1 MAQRILEGISAS
13 EGIAIGPAH
22 IFRPADWSIPP
33 RDVSPFDDEWHR
45 YLQARRTAH
54 QELGDLRQRLA
65 KRVGNED
72 AAILDA
78 HQMMV
83 DDPMWEDKVRQ
94 RIRQG
99 SPAEQ
104 AVADSAHEM
113 AEVLDAMGNELFA
126 SRAADVLD
134 VGSRL
139 VRIMLGRPPSSLAEM
154 RSPAVVVADDLTPS
168 DTAQLDPDLALAICT
183 AKGGKTSHSAILARS
198 LGIPAVV
205 GIGVGLL
212 EAVNEQDEIVADGN
226 AGRIVISPE
235 AGILKSYQRARVRL
249 RHRTEALREKAQ
261 VEARTADGRR
271 VEVGANVGDAASAR
285 LAVACG
291 AEGVGLLRTEFIYL
305 ESKQPPPEDVQVK
318 TYASIF
324 APMGRRPIIV
334 RTLDIGGDKPPPY
347 LPFPEEA
354 NPFLGWRAIRV
365 SLDRPDLFRSQ
376 LRAVLRASV
385 GYDVRLMLPMVTG
398 LEELSRTRDMLAEVE
413 EGLQRDGLAYAS
425 GVPMGI
431 MVETPAAALLV
442 DVLASKADF
451 YSLGTNDL
459 TQYTL
464 AVDRG
469 NATVA
474 GLFQPLHPAMLRI
487 IRGAIDD
494 AHAAGKWIGMCGEL
508 AGSPEA
514 IPILVGMGL
523 DEFSMAPTKIPEAKD
538 LIRRIETPRAQT
550 IAVEVM
556 NLTTTEQVHRYMR
569 EALRSMGEG

>member
-1 MAQRILEGISAS
+1 MAQTILEGIPAS

-33 RDVSPFDDEWHR
+33 RDVLPFDDEWHR
-45 YLQARRTAH
+45 YLQARRIAH
-54 QELGDLRQRLA
+54 QELGVLREHLA
-65 KRVGNED
+65 RRVGNDE

-78 HQMMV
+78 HRMML

-94 RIRQG
+94 RLRQG
-99 SPAEQ
+99 SIAEQ
-104 AVADSAHEM
+104 AVAESAHEI
-113 AEVLDAMGNELFA
+113 AKVLGAMGDELFA
-126 SRAADVLD
+126 SRGADVLD
-134 VGSRL
+134 VGYRL
-139 VRIMLGRPPSSLAEM
+139 VRVMLGRPPSSLAEM

-183 AKGGKTSHSAILARS
+183 GKGGKTSHSAILARS

-205 GIGVGLL
+205 GIGAGLL
-212 EAVNEQDEIVADGN
+212 GAVNERVEMIADGD

-235 AGILKSYQRARVRL
+235 PETLKSYQHAKVRL
-249 RHRTEALREKAQ
+249 RRRTEMLREQAQ

-271 VEVGANVGDAASAR
+271 VEVAANIGDVASAR

-305 ESKQPPPEDVQVK
+305 ESKQPPPEEVQVR

-324 APMGRRPIIV
+324 ATMGRRPIIV
-334 RTLDIGGDKPPPY
+334 RTLDVGGDKPPHY

-365 SLDRPDLFRSQ
+365 SLDRPDLFRLQ

-385 GYDVRLMLPMVTG
+385 GYDVRIMLPMVTG

-413 EGLQRDGLAYAS
+413 EGLQRDGLAHAS
-425 GVPMGI
+425 DIPVGI

-442 DVLASKADF
+442 DILASKADF

-469 NATVA
+469 NPVVA
-474 GLFQPLHPAMLRI
+474 GFFQPLHPAMLRI
-487 IRGAIDD
+487 IRGAIDA

-514 IPILVGMGL
+514 IPILLGMGL
-523 DEFSMAPTKIPEAKD
+523 DEFSMAPNKIPEAKN
-538 LIRRIETPRAQT
+538 LIRRIETPRAET
-550 IAVEVM
+550 IAAEVM
-556 NLTTTEQVHRYMR
+556 TLTTTEQVHRYMR
-569 EALRSMGEG
+569 EVLQTMGEG